1 MGVIVTLV
9 VIVFVPVC
17 VVLTLIILL
26 QDSKGEGLSS
36 SAFGGSGMETVL
48 GGHGAASFLSKLT
61 TWVAIGFMV
70 ISLFLM
76 RFYGESID
84 GSLTPLEEEK
94 TEQTQE
100 ATPVDQE
107 EQAEDSKGTLT
118 DTIDESTEEN
128 TTEEDTTDTTE
139 EDTKGTITPPGS
151 PE

>member
-9 VIVFVPVC
+9 VILFVPVC

-36 SAFGGSGMETVL
+36 SAFGGSGMESVL

-84 GSLTPLEEEK
+84 GTLTPLEEEK

-100 ATPVDQE
+100 ATPADQE
-107 EQAEDSKGTLT
+107 EVEDSKG
-118 DTIDESTEEN
+118 IITETPED
-128 TTEEDTTDTTE
+128 TTEEDTTEETTDTTE